1 MDPEDI
7 RQIGMPGI
15 GELFHEGLQRG
26 FSCAAMDA
34 RPQKQIDDGCAPR
47 ISQQLQRE
55 IDVAVIPSESRRCD
69 AYDLE
74 VPVIKLQSAAHDIRI
89 G

>member
-1 MDPEDI
+1 
-7 RQIGMPGI
+7 MPGT
-15 GELFHEGLQRG
+15 GELFHEGLQCG
-26 FSCAAMDA
+26 FGCGATDA
-34 RPQKQIDDGCAPR
+34 GPQKEIDDRCAPR

-55 IDVAVIPSESRRCD
+55 IDVAVIPSESRRRD